1 MDTWYKRTTRLEK
14 LPPYLFGRL
23 NDMKLQMRQEGI
35 DIIDFGMGNPNIPT
49 PEHIVNKLTE
59 AVQDP
64 KTHRYSASRGIPNI
78 RKAICRKYKELYNVD
93 IDWEK
98 EAMAL
103 LGSKEGLSHL
113 MLSLLD
119 PGDSVLVTNP
129 TFPVHIYS
137 AVIAGGN
144 VVSIPLMEH
153 TGFVPAMEDITREIW
168 PKPKLMVLS
177 FPHNPTTACVDLD
190 FWGEVVEFAKRSNII
205 IVHDFAYAQLGFDG
219 YQPPSVLQVP
229 GARDIAVEFTTMS
242 KAYSMAGWRVGF
254 CVGNPQVIADLYSI
268 KGYFDYGIFTPVQV
282 SAISALNGPS
292 DCVDDTV
299 KIYQKRRDVF
309 VDGLRKIGWNVPSP
323 RGSMYLWCPIP
334 EQYRAMG
341 SLEFSMKLLK
351 EAEVVVSPGV
361 AFGGLGEGYVRIAL
375 VENEQRIQQAVRNIK
390 KCLFQEG

>member
-1 MDTWYKRTTRLEK
+1 MDTWYKRTSRLEK

-23 NDMKLQMRQEGI
+23 NDIKLQMRQKGI

-49 PEHIVNKLTE
+49 PDHIVNKLTE

-78 RKAICRKYKELYNVD
+78 RKAICRKYRELFNVD
-93 IDWEK
+93 LDWEK

-177 FPHNPTTACVDLD
+177 FPHNPTTACVDLE

-219 YQPPSVLQVP
+219 YQPPSVLQIP
-229 GARDIAVEFTTMS
+229 GAKDIAVEFTTMS

-254 CVGNPQVIADLYSI
+254 CVGNPRVIADLYSI

-292 DCVDDTV
+292 DCVEETV

-309 VDGLRKIGWNVPSP
+309 VDGLRKIGWDVPSLP
-323 RGSMYLWCPIP
+323 AVQCICGAR
-334 EQYRAMG
+334 YRK
-341 SLEFSMKLLK
+341 ST
-351 EAEVVVSPGV
+351 
-361 AFGGLGEGYVRIAL
+361 VRWGPL
-375 VENEQRIQQAVRNIK
+375 NFR
-390 KCLFQEG
+390 